1 VRSSHVV
8 GRCGALDEQILVSCA
23 GLVPVW
29 FAGRT
34 NRAGPVAGPGSVPGV
49 EGPVGRGEVD
59 SLGNRFDADGQ
70 RAVKTELRTLL
81 S

>member
-8 GRCGALDEQILVSCA
+8 GRCGALDEQSLVSCA
-23 GLVPVW
+23 GVV
-29 FAGRT
+29 AGRAD
-34 NRAGPVAGPGSVPGV
+34 RAGPVAGSGSVPGV

-59 SLGNRFDADGQ
+59 SLRNRFDADGQ

-81 S
+81 G

>member
-1 VRSSHVV
+1 MWSVDAARLMNKFSCRAPVWC
-8 GRCGALDEQILVSCA
+8 RCGSLAERTGLDPSL
-23 GLVPVW
+23 
-29 FAGRT
+29 
-34 NRAGPVAGPGSVPGV
+34 GPGSVPGV

>member
-49 EGPVGRGEVD
+49 EGPVGRSEVD
-59 SLGNRFDADGQ
+59 SLRNRFDADGQ